1 MNGVYLRFYTHEN
14 RKVHGLLFYE
24 WLLQQAKKLGIHG
37 GTAFKAMAGFGRHG
51 VLHEAKF
58 FELAGDLTVEVEF
71 MVSNEEADRVL
82 ELVRSCGLHVF
93 YGKVPAEFGVIEGE
107 AISPSSHEARRG

>member
-24 WLLQQAKKLGIHG
+24 WLLEQAKKLGIHG
-37 GTAFKAMAGFGRHG
+37 GTAFKAMAGFGQHG
-51 VLHEAKF
+51 VVHEAKF

-71 MVSNEEADRVL
+71 IVSEEEAERL
-82 ELVRSCGLHVF
+82 LGLVRSCRVRVF
-93 YGKVPAEFGVIEGE
+93 YARFPADFGIIEGE
-107 AISPSSHEARRG
+107 H

>member
-24 WLLQQAKKLGIHG
+24 WLLEEAKKLGIHG
-37 GTAFKAMAGFGRHG
+37 GTAFKAMAGYGRHG
-51 VLHEAKF
+51 VMHESKF

-71 MVSNEEADRVL
+71 IVTEHEASQLMEV
-82 ELVRSCGLHVF
+82 VRSAQVRVF
-93 YGKVPAEFGVIEGE
+93 FARVPAEFGFVEG
-107 AISPSSHEARRG
+107 S